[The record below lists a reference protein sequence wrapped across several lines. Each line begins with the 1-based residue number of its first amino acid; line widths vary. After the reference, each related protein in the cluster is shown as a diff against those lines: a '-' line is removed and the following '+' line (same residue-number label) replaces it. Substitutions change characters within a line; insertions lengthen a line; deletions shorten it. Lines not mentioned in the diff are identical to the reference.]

1 MSLTRMRRK
10 FEVHLKTVMWLILAV
25 FMVGIFFF
33 YGAYTRA
40 PGRATPV
47 RSPLPDVVA
56 MVNGEALTR
65 DLFMRKMEQV
75 PGSAGLTIQRFGMT
89 YWWAFEEAV
98 GELLSRQAAAKFGVN
113 VTKRAVDQQ
122 MKALVD
128 QAMQQARQRAKER
141 GKPFNEDVR
150 ERVEEFYRERESEI
164 RYGLLMQGLRAKLAG
179 GVKVSDKDLVES
191 YDRAKVRHI
200 LVSFQPP
207 KGGKRR
213 TDAEALAKAKKLLQQ
228 LRAGADFATL
238 AKKESDDTMSAG
250 KGGDLGWFPKGQ
262 MVKEFDTAAFSQQ
275 VGVVG
280 EPVKTQFGYHLVLV
294 EERKRDLP
302 KDFEKRKEDY
312 RRSVAEQRVGEAW
325 ANFVRQTR
333 AAAKVEIKDPIV
345 LAVRSM
351 MEDPTGEKAIAYF
364 KQAIAKGSGLPD
376 QTRAALHYLLGN
388 LLTGRKKYEEAA
400 KQYEKALDLAPTPK
414 EEVMLNLAG
423 TYQRLKQPD
432 KAIQFVR
439 AATDEAPDNMVAS
452 RRAENIYTAL
462 GRKDL
467 AEAEKKRREAIEQQA
482 AKEAKAE
489 AAAEAKPGA
498 KPEAKAE
505 TQPAPNSPQPAPPA
519 AKPPAR

>member
-1 MSLTRMRRK
+1 
-10 FEVHLKTVMWLILAV
+10 
-25 FMVGIFFF
+25 
-33 YGAYTRA
+33 
-40 PGRATPV
+40 
-47 RSPLPDVVA
+47 
-56 MVNGEALTR
+56 
-65 DLFMRKMEQV
+65 
-75 PGSAGLTIQRFGMT
+75 
-89 YWWAFEEAV
+89 
-98 GELLSRQAAAKFGVN
+98 
-113 VTKRAVDQQ
+113 
-122 MKALVD
+122 
-128 QAMQQARQRAKER
+128 
-141 GKPFNEDVR
+141 
-150 ERVEEFYRERESEI
+150 
-164 RYGLLMQGLRAKLAG
+164 
-179 GVKVSDKDLVES
+179 
-191 YDRAKVRHI
+191 
-200 LVSFQPP
+200 
-207 KGGKRR
+207 
-213 TDAEALAKAKKLLQQ
+213 
-228 LRAGADFATL
+228 
-238 AKKESDDTMSAG
+238 MSAG

-325 ANFVRQTR
+325 ANFVRQAR
-333 AAAKVEIKDPIV
+333 AAAKVEVKDPIV

-414 EEVMLNLAG
+414 EEVMLSLAD

-452 RRAENIYTAL
+452 RRAENIYNTL

-489 AAAEAKPGA
+489 SAAQAKPGA

-505 TQPAPNSPQPAPPA
+505 TQPVPNSPQPAPPA